1 VLRTIAAALLSIQ
14 KKIKKNGTVSP
25 LPPTF
30 PLPHSYSFL
39 FLYVLL
45 GQQQPLKKK
54 NKKTK
59 KTKKK
64 KMPIYM
70 FCWDSSTAT
79 KNFIL
84 SGTAGKQHNLV
95 NSLN

>member
-1 VLRTIAAALLSIQ
+1 VLSSVLRTIAAALLSIQ

-45 GQQQPLKKK
+45 GQQQPLL
-54 NKKTK
+54 KKTK
-59 KTKKK
+59 KQKNKKN
-64 KMPIYM
+64 
-70 FCWDSSTAT
+70 
-79 KNFIL
+79 KNADLYVLLGQQQQQKIL
-84 SGTAGKQHNLV
+84 YFLGQQENNITW
-95 NSLN
+95 